1 MDWPFESWEVLPAV
15 RRVYSAKGGHWRKTM
30 MHVELKNLVKK
41 FGDFVAVDQ
50 INVSI
55 EKGEFV
61 SLLGGS
67 GCGKTTTLRMIA
79 GFEKPTKGEVVVN
92 GKVINATP
100 AKSRNMGM
108 VFQSYALFPTLTV
121 YENIAFGLKVRK
133 RSKSKINEGVHRLL
147 KLAHMEELSDR
158 YPAQLSGGQQQR
170 VALLRA
176 LAIEPTVLLLDEP
189 LSNLDAKLR
198 VEMRN
203 EIKKMQSNLN
213 ITTIYVTH
221 DQEEALAI
229 SDRIAV
235 MNHGAIHQV
244 GTPVDIYTN
253 PADSFVADFI
263 GLSNFLT
270 CVVVGENQVEFE
282 GQIFNIE
289 MMEKAKTGDKVLMSF
304 RPEYINLYKSGQP
317 DLKEFKGIT
326 IPAKLSFEIF
336 LGVIIRMEAMT
347 QGGKTI
353 IIEMPFEKRRDIDCK
368 IGDSVLLSIPSER
381 INVYPI

>member
-1 MDWPFESWEVLPAV
+1 MI
-15 RRVYSAKGGHWRKTM
+15 
-30 MHVELKNLVKK
+30 HVELRNLVKK
-41 FGDFVAVDQ
+41 FGNVVAVDR

-79 GFEKPTKGEVVVN
+79 GFEGPTEGDILVD
-92 GKVINATP
+92 GKNINRTP

-133 RSKSKINEGVHRLL
+133 QNRSQVEESVHRLL
-147 KLAHMEELSDR
+147 RLAHMEDLAQR

-203 EIKKMQSNLN
+203 EIKKMQSELN
-213 ITTIYVTH
+213 ITTVYVTH
-221 DQEEALAI
+221 DQEEALAV

-235 MNHGAIHQV
+235 MNKGAIHQV
-244 GTPVDIYTN
+244 GTPVEIYTK

-263 GLSNFLT
+263 GLSNFLN
-270 CVVVGENQVEFE
+270 CRVLGEDEVEFE
-282 GQIFNIE
+282 ERVFRIPA
-289 MMEKAKTGDKVLMSF
+289 AKKREIRDQVVLSF
-304 RPEYINLYKSGQP
+304 RPEHVSVQKSVPPPSGGL
-317 DLKEFKGIT
+317 DGVT
-326 IPAKLSFEIF
+326 IPAQLSFEFF
-336 LGVIIRMEAMT
+336 LGVMIRMEAVT
-347 QGGKTI
+347 PKGHI
-353 IIEMPFEKRRDIDCK
+353 ILIEMPFEKRKMTDCK
-368 IGDSVLLSIPSER
+368 IGDSIQLLIPFEHL
-381 INVYPI
+381 NVY

>member
-1 MDWPFESWEVLPAV
+1 MI
-15 RRVYSAKGGHWRKTM
+15 
-30 MHVELKNLVKK
+30 HVELRNLVKK
-41 FGDFVAVDQ
+41 FGDVVAVDR

-79 GFEKPTKGEVVVN
+79 GFEGPTEGDILVD
-92 GKVINATP
+92 GKKINKTP
-100 AKSRNMGM
+100 AKARNMGM

-121 YENIAFGLKVRK
+121 YENIAFGLRVRK
-133 RSKSKINEGVHRLL
+133 QSRSQVEERVHRLL
-147 KLAHMEELSDR
+147 RLAHMEDLTQR

-203 EIKKMQSNLN
+203 EIKKMQSELN
-213 ITTIYVTH
+213 ITTVYVTH
-221 DQEEALAI
+221 DQEEALAV

-235 MNHGAIHQV
+235 MNKGAIHQV
-244 GTPVDIYTN
+244 GTPVEIYTK

-263 GLSNFLT
+263 GLSNFLN
-270 CVVVGENQVEFE
+270 CRVLGENEVEFE
-282 GQIFNIE
+282 EKIFRIPAP
-289 MMEKAKTGDKVLMSF
+289 EKWGARDQVVLSF
-304 RPEYINLYKSGQP
+304 RPEHVSVQKPLPPSSRGF
-317 DLKEFKGIT
+317 DGIT
-326 IPAKLSFEIF
+326 IPAQLSFEFF
-336 LGVIIRMEAMT
+336 LGVMNRMEAVT
-347 QGGKTI
+347 PKGHII
-353 IIEMPFEKRRDIDCK
+353 IIEMPFEKRRMVDCK
-368 IGDSVLLSIPSER
+368 IGDSILLFVPFEQLH
-381 INVYPI
+381 VY

>member
-1 MDWPFESWEVLPAV
+1 MI
-15 RRVYSAKGGHWRKTM
+15 
-30 MHVELKNLVKK
+30 HVELRNLVKK
-41 FGDFVAVDQ
+41 FGDVIAVDR

-55 EKGEFV
+55 DKGEFV

-79 GFEKPTKGEVVVN
+79 GFERPTDGEILVD
-92 GKVINATP
+92 GKKINETP

-121 YENIAFGLKVRK
+121 HENIAFGLRVRK
-133 RSKSKINEGVHRLL
+133 QNRSQVEESVHRLL
-147 KLAHMEELSDR
+147 RLAHMEDLTQR

-203 EIKKMQSNLN
+203 EIKKMQSELN
-213 ITTIYVTH
+213 ITTVYVTH
-221 DQEEALAI
+221 DQEEALAV

-235 MNHGAIHQV
+235 MNKGAIHQV
-244 GTPVDIYTN
+244 GTPVEIYTK

-263 GLSNFLT
+263 GLSNFLN
-270 CVVVGENQVEFE
+270 CRVVAEDEVEFE
-282 GQIFNIE
+282 EKIFRIPVLKKRGARDQI
-289 MMEKAKTGDKVLMSF
+289 VLSF
-304 RPEYINLYKSGQP
+304 RPEHVDVHKPASSLS
-317 DLKEFKGIT
+317 KEWDGIT
-326 IPAKLSFEIF
+326 IPAQLSFEFF
-336 LGVIIRMEAMT
+336 LGVMIRMEAVT
-347 QGGKTI
+347 PKGHII
-353 IIEMPFEKRRDIDCK
+353 IIEMPFEKRRMIDCK
-368 IGDSVLLSIPSER
+368 IGDFIVLSVPFGNL
-381 INVYPI
+381 NVY

>member
-1 MDWPFESWEVLPAV
+1 
-15 RRVYSAKGGHWRKTM
+15 
-30 MHVELKNLVKK
+30 
-41 FGDFVAVDQ
+41 
-50 INVSI
+50 
-55 EKGEFV
+55 
-61 SLLGGS
+61 
-67 GCGKTTTLRMIA
+67 
-79 GFEKPTKGEVVVN
+79 
-92 GKVINATP
+92 
-100 AKSRNMGM
+100 
-108 VFQSYALFPTLTV
+108 
-121 YENIAFGLKVRK
+121 
-133 RSKSKINEGVHRLL
+133 
-147 KLAHMEELSDR
+147 
-158 YPAQLSGGQQQR
+158 
-170 VALLRA
+170 
-176 LAIEPTVLLLDEP
+176 
-189 LSNLDAKLR
+189 
-198 VEMRN
+198 
-203 EIKKMQSNLN
+203 MQSNLN

-282 GQIFNIE
+282 EQIFNIE
-289 MMEKAKTGDKVLMSF
+289 MVEKNKIRDKVLMSF

-353 IIEMPFEKRRDIDCK
+353 IIEMPFEKRRDIDFK